1 MQINDKG
8 RILCPLCHRQ
18 TNVKMN
24 PDTVLGNFP
33 LFCPWCKHEI
43 VISTNQHEKE
53 KRKMSSI
60 NANVAVGRM
69 NFTFTDEDGDVFAS
83 FRLNP
88 ADVNV
93 AGRCAEVSD
102 YFRKRQDKELTSVED
117 VLKLNTELE
126 EKICFILGYDARE
139 SIFGEVPA
147 TTVLPSG
154 ELFAMVVLEAIAN
167 AVEPEMKKRNQKSA
181 EAAAKYTSKYD
192 TV

>member
-24 PDTVLGNFP
+24 HDTVLGNFP

-43 VISTNQHEKE
+43 IISTNQHEKE

-69 NFTFTDEDGDVFAS
+69 NFTFTDEDGEVFSS

-88 ADVNV
+88 ADINV
-93 AGRCAEVSD
+93 ANRCMEVSEQ
-102 YFRKRQDKELTSVED
+102 FRQRED
-117 VLKLNTELE
+117 RKITTVAEAAAYNSELE
-126 EKICFILGYDARE
+126 EKISYILGYDAKD
-139 SIFGEVPA
+139 SVFGEVSA

-154 ELFAMVVLEAIAN
+154 ELFAMVVLEAIAK
-167 AVEPEMKKRNQKSA
+167 AVEPEIQKRKQKMS
-181 EAAAKYTSKYD
+181 EAVSKYTKKYE
-192 TV
+192 

>member
-8 RILCPLCHRQ
+8 RILCPICHRQ

-33 LFCPWCKHEI
+33 LFCPWCKHEFI
-43 VISTNQHEKE
+43 ISTNQHEKE

-69 NFTFTDEDGDVFAS
+69 NFTFTDEDGEVFSS

-88 ADVNV
+88 ADINV
-93 AGRCAEVSD
+93 ANRCMEVSEQ
-102 YFRKRQDKELTSVED
+102 FRQRED
-117 VLKLNTELE
+117 RKITTVAEAAAYNAELE
-126 EKICFILGYDARE
+126 EKINYILGYDAKD
-139 SIFGEVPA
+139 SVFGEVSA

-154 ELFAMVVLEAIAN
+154 ELFAMVVLEAIAK
-167 AVEPEMKKRNQKSA
+167 AVEPEIKKRKQKMSDA
-181 EAAAKYTSKYD
+181 VAKYTKKYE
-192 TV
+192 